1 MGGRIIPWLIGA
13 KIVCCGALILV
24 LTGALS
30 LGTITAVLTGNA
42 LPIAGGAVVVLVAAA
57 ALLRQRSSLA
67 PPDGD
72 DLGEE
77 LQTDRRSPDAP
88 DV

>member
-1 MGGRIIPWLIGA
+1 MDGRIIPWLIGA
-13 KIVCCGALILV
+13 KIACCGVLLLV
-24 LTGALS
+24 LTGVLS

-42 LPIAGGAVVVLVAAA
+42 LPIAGGALVALGAA
-57 ALLRQRSSLA
+57 VALHRRRSSLA

-72 DLGEE
+72 DLGEKS
-77 LQTDRRSPDAP
+77 QTDRRARIAP

>member
-1 MGGRIIPWLIGA
+1 VL
-13 KIVCCGALILV
+13 LLV
-24 LTGALS
+24 LAGVLS

-57 ALLRQRSSLA
+57 ALHRRRSRPP

-77 LQTDRRSPDAP
+77 SQTDRRTRIAP

>member
-1 MGGRIIPWLIGA
+1 MDGRIIPWLIGA
-13 KIVCCGALILV
+13 KIACCGALILV
-24 LTGALS
+24 LTGVLS

-77 LQTDRRSPDAP
+77 SQTDQRSPDAP